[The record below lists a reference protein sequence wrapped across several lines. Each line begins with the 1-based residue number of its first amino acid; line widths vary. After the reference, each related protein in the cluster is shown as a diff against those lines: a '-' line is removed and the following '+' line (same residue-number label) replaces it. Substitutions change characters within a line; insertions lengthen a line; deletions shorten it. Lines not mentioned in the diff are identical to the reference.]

1 MDNQRLNNKV
11 KQRDFKLNALLEIT
25 AAINANL
32 SVGSLLEQYERVLR
46 EHLSIEKIILFTKE
60 ENWRCILR
68 FGVQQ
73 GEIKEIISDD
83 FFTKNKDISLTTGR
97 SKESF
102 DLAIPI
108 VQNGQTIAYVLAG
121 DNSEQ
126 EIRMSPVI
134 KHMRFIQTITNI
146 LVVAIQNR
154 QLQEENIRQERVKKE
169 LELAAEM
176 QAILLPH
183 HLPKNKNY
191 EVSAFYKAHQ
201 QVGGDYYDFMEL
213 TEDEV
218 MFCMAD
224 VSGKGVSAAFLMA
237 NFQAYLRSIFA
248 YNKGSLTEIVTELN
262 TRVMQTA
269 LGEKYITLFLGV
281 YNKSSR
287 LLRYVNCG
295 HNPPL
300 VGDSNGYTQQLK
312 LGTIGLGMFEELPK
326 VVEGNIILE
335 PGSIIVC
342 YTDGLVETENL
353 NKEEY
358 GTDRLEKV
366 LLAFFKDGI
375 SIINDTIMQ
384 SLNDFK
390 GEAPY
395 NDDLAI
401 LSCRFL

>member
-60 ENWRCILR
+60 ETWRCILR

-262 TRVMQTA
+262 KRVMQTA

-281 YNKSSR
+281 YNKSTR

-326 VVEGNIILE
+326 VVEGNIMLE

-353 NKEEY
+353 SKEEY

>member
-1 MDNQRLNNKV
+1 
-11 KQRDFKLNALLEIT
+11 
-25 AAINANL
+25 
-32 SVGSLLEQYERVLR
+32 
-46 EHLSIEKIILFTKE
+46 
-60 ENWRCILR
+60 
-68 FGVQQ
+68 
-73 GEIKEIISDD
+73 
-83 FFTKNKDISLTTGR
+83 
-97 SKESF
+97 
-102 DLAIPI
+102 
-108 VQNGQTIAYVLAG
+108 
-121 DNSEQ
+121 
-126 EIRMSPVI
+126 
-134 KHMRFIQTITNI
+134 MRFIQTITNI

-154 QLQEENIRQERVKKE
+154 QLQEENIRQERIKKE

-183 HLPKNKNY
+183 HLPKNKHY

-201 QVGGDYYDFMEL
+201 QVGGDYYDFMEIND
-213 TEDEV
+213 DEV

-248 YNKGSLTEIVTELN
+248 FKQGSLTDMVTELN

-281 YNKSSR
+281 YHKSSR
-287 LLRYVNCG
+287 VLRYVNCG
-295 HNPPL
+295 HNPP
-300 VGDSNGYTQQLK
+300 VMGDSNGYTQQLK

-326 VVEGNIILE
+326 VVEGKVILE
-335 PGSIIVC
+335 PDTILVC
-342 YTDGLVETENL
+342 FTDGLVETENIQ
-353 NKEEY
+353 KEEY
-358 GTDRLEKV
+358 GSERLEKV

-375 SIINDTIMQ
+375 SVINDTIMQ

-401 LSCRFL
+401 LSCRFH